1 MFFLRVFS
9 SKTNNISPI
18 VKKSLKT
25 AIRGLMK
32 GIKTL
37 LLITLLTMMFSN
49 VYALTT
55 SDNVEVKKVND
66 IRKIPQYTQSAY
78 EGRYNINKTDSS
90 KNPKKFRNI
99 SNPKKYF
106 ENNTQYVI
114 TDESKKEIE
123 VQNIYGNNRIM
134 VYSKGKVDSHGA
146 EFGVYHKGKY
156 IFTYPTSE
164 DTHKAYIEFLKEGE
178 DAVLDIPLTLK
189 DIEDENWGISAMGL
203 DYKKANHTHNKNV
216 TVAIFD
222 TGIDDSHDVFKNANI
237 SDKSWNFSGKEST
250 AGNANYYDDHG
261 HGTATAGIIAE
272 SSDATIL
279 AIKVFNSEGM
289 GGYINVELATEYIK
303 DLDVD
308 VVNMSF
314 DFDMKET
321 FDDILNEDPNYDYQS
336 EWEDKYVA
344 LTKRLTDKNIY
355 VVSAT
360 GNESL
365 NYEDYYYFPSAC
377 EGVVPVGAV
386 NQSLEP
392 CEFTNYGDSICFVA
406 PGENIRVATNRYDK
420 YPTGYR
426 INHGTSFSAPFVA
439 AAAAMVKSETP
450 NVTNDQLTQK
460 LATISKDLGEPGKDP
475 YCGYGMPIFPTRKT
489 HVSDVEINVSDTVYG
504 SKPTIT
510 GLREGIDYEVT
521 YDSLDVP
528 EGSLIISGKG
538 VYFGKRRIKFN
549 VTPKSLPKYTLNK
562 KTFVYGT
569 KPKITFNEKLI
580 EGVDYKV
587 TRQGSFGPVKV
598 IAEGI
603 NNYTGKVQSTI
614 TVIPQKTYIKTL
626 KKSKGKI
633 TVRINKVKSSGYQ
646 IVYSKKSSFKKA
658 KKKFIKAKATI
669 KMKGTNYIKIRAYKT
684 VNGKKYYSDYSKPKK
699 VSVK

>member
-49 VYALTT
+49 VYAMET

-66 IRKIPQYTQSAY
+66 IRKVTQYTEAAC

-123 VQNIYGNNRIM
+123 VQNIYGNKRIM
-134 VYSKGKVDSHGA
+134 VRADGEVDSYGA
-146 EFGVYHKGKY
+146 ESAVYYDGEY
-156 IFTYPTSE
+156 IFTYPTIES
-164 DTHKAYIEFLKEGE
+164 TRKAYLELSKKY
-178 DAVLDIPLTLK
+178 DAVLDVPMKLKAHGWGTEAMNLDFQSQKIPT
-189 DIEDENWGISAMGL
+189 S
-203 DYKKANHTHNKNV
+203 NKI
-216 TVAIFD
+216 TVAVFD
-222 TGIDDSHDVFKNANI
+222 TGIDKNHPIFNDTVV
-237 SDKSWNFSGKEST
+237 SDKSWNFSNKEDLG
-250 AGNANYYDDHG
+250 GNPNYEDDHG
-261 HGTATAGIIAE
+261 HGTAVAGVIAE
-272 SSDATIL
+272 STPSNVEIVALKI
-279 AIKVFNSEGM
+279 FNSEGM
-289 GGYINVELATEYIK
+289 GGYINVRLALDYIQTF
-303 DLDVD
+303 DVD
-308 VVNMSF
+308 IVNMSF

-321 FDDILNEDPNYDYQS
+321 FDDLVAQDPEYDYMT
-336 EWEDKYVA
+336 EWETKYNQPIKEASDKGMY
-344 LTKRLTDKNIY
+344 I
-355 VVSAT
+355 VSAS
-360 GNESL
+360 GNEG
-365 NYEDYYYFPSAC
+365 NNFEENFYFPSAC
-377 EGVVPVGAV
+377 PGVVPVGAV
-386 NQSLEP
+386 SKNDQGEYQLCGFSS
-392 CEFTNYGDSICFVA
+392 YGDSIGFVA
-406 PGENIRVATNRYDK
+406 PGEDIEVAK
-420 YPTGYR
+420 YGTTEYR
-426 INHGTSFSAPFVA
+426 TSGGTSFACPYVASA
-439 AAAAMVKSETP
+439 AALVNAENPNMTNEQITSE
-450 NVTNDQLTQK
+450 

-549 VTPKSLPKYTLNK
+549 VTPKSLPKYALNK

-569 KPKITFNEKLI
+569 KPKITFKEKLI